1 MLNLFKK
8 QPLIG
13 IDISDHLVKI
23 LQLSKKREVLAYAE
37 GALDSGIVDDGKI
50 IKKEELAA
58 KIRELIENAKYGRFI
73 DLVKPRAILSL
84 PESKIFTYF
93 FNIEKGLKEEKL
105 EQKILEEALNIMPV
119 DLESIYWDYIT
130 AQDKNGQI
138 VLYAGVMKKIADD
151 YIETILLAGIEPV
164 ILDIEVESLS
174 RSLIKPAF
182 LKSGTMIIDIG
193 TRTTNIS
200 VFDKNDMIGLSI
212 IIPIAGMHFTKILSK
227 KLKIKDDEAE
237 KIKKEKGLN
246 KNKQDNKVFLILDQ
260 EMRLITDEIK
270 RAINYFEDKYI
281 KIGTIVLTGGSALMP
296 EIDKYFSDNL
306 GRETK
311 VGNPLGKIKNSN
323 ILEKENKP
331 VLFSNVIGLAL
342 RGSENFLEGINLFRQ
357 KKITRK
363 LDLKMPKLSE
373 FKLPKFKLPKFRIPA
388 FSFLVKNKKI
398 MIISFFF
405 IVMLFLGLVLYK
417 YIFKLLVGKP
427 DNIGQEITE
436 SVDNS
441 GDIPLPEE
449 TIKIQKIKI
458 TNTPTG
464 WLNVREGPGTN
475 YKKITKVS
483 PDSRYDLL
491 EEKNDWFKIKI
502 DDKTEGWITSEYAT
516 KE

>member
-37 GALDSGIVDDGKI
+37 GVLDSGIVDDGKI

-58 KIRELIENAKYGRFI
+58 KIKELIENAKYGRFI
-73 DLVKPRAILSL
+73 NLAKPRAILSL

-93 FNIEKGLKEEKL
+93 FNIEKGLKKEKL

-130 AQDKNGQI
+130 AQDKNGQT

-151 YIETILLAGIEPV
+151 YVETILLAGIEPV

-200 VFDKNDMIGLSI
+200 VFDKNDMVGLSI

-246 KNKQDNKVFLILDQ
+246 KDKQDNKIFLILDQ
-260 EMRLITDEIK
+260 EMRLVTDEIK

-323 ILEKENKP
+323 ILGKENKP

-373 FKLPKFKLPKFRIPA
+373 FRIPA

-405 IVMLFLGLVLYK
+405 IVMLFFGLVLYK
-417 YIFKLLVGKP
+417 YIFKLLVGES
-427 DNIGQEITE
+427 DNIRQEITE
-436 SVDNS
+436 SVDSS
-441 GDIPLPEE
+441 GNIPLPEE

-483 PDSRYDLL
+483 PDSRYDLI
-491 EEKNDWFKIKI
+491 EVKNDWFKIKI
-502 DDKTEGWITSEYAT
+502 DDKTEGWITSEYAI